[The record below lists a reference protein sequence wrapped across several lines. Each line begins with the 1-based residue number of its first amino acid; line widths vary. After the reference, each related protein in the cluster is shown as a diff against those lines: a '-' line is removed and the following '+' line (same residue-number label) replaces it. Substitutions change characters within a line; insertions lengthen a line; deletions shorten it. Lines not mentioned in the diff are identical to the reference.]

1 MISTRIIA
9 NDLIKRQVES
19 KALKIQLVDSYNKP
33 IPMETVIFSINGRSY
48 NRDTD
53 DNGYA
58 SLNINLPIGTY
69 TCNITFNTVAQ
80 YSGSTATVNVKVV
93 ERYETKIIASDLTKN
108 RDEPAKVIAQVLLYN
123 DEPVPNRGIIFRVNG
138 VSYTRTTDSNGY
150 AGLNI
155 NLPRGNYLC
164 EIINPY
170 DSYYEYSSTSVM
182 VNVISST
189 HMDGTNI
196 SKMED
201 ETAVYQ
207 CAVYDEIGR
216 VQCNVNITVNG
227 VTYTRHT
234 EDDGL
239 AKLNIRLPAGE
250 YDVIAEFKGDS
261 SHTGSRVVNHIS
273 SKPYTQELTTYSNGV
288 WIPGDNTGFMK
299 SHVQVKQWS
308 PEAVESL
315 GGVCFWDDPGQS
327 FHKDIP
333 FTSYEITE
341 TDPRVK
347 TAKFTTNEYFD
358 LTAGQ
363 LWVHISNPY
372 HENFGGRILKIDF
385 DKDKGLYTYQC
396 QDGRRNY
403 MNKFK
408 YVTNAQ
414 GVSVWATLM
423 RLLMTPL
430 LPDYPNVSVEEM
442 KRFLGHKICSGL
454 RPIEA
459 YDLQTGVIKQNSFT
473 ENPGEM
479 LSYDSAIDKIMNYA
493 HYGGT
498 PTDVYFTPEG
508 ICQIEPLDINTWIKT
523 GFKLTHSDL
532 ASYKYGFDTTN
543 ILTGV
548 NFQTPDNT
556 PIVNIDKGTTI
567 NQELSKLGFYF
578 GANIGMISPVT
589 TTVTTESSGG
599 TSTSSNGGGTGVNN
613 KGKTIVV
620 AADSNNENDG
630 QYLGTV
636 CSKLESAGYDVI
648 NLGIGPGYFSD
659 YDYSSSS
666 SGKVGVYIMAASTV
680 SIADGID
687 GSGNFDYYVFCIRGD
702 IEGSRAVPEWDSRT
716 WGYDDDC
723 TSICDRW
730 VGHTGAEIAQMARD
744 SGHGD
749 VVKGSSP
756 EELANAVLAAVNG
769 ESGVSGGTSTT
780 TTQQINVAES
790 YKKAQEEVVKQ
801 GRNLLSFEV
810 KLPLNH
816 TMFKNLHTNQMFFT
830 ELPKDFQL
838 GNLAELFKILPTYK
852 INRGLGTEY
861 QENRWYI
868 EKQVIKCDRNG
879 LFSTLTLNVLPS
891 SYSAYTEKLRSYRDA
906 YDQAFNQQQNQGG
919 SSSGGGAGNARLGDD
934 STETSD
940 MACATGRYPGNAG
953 DNENF
958 DDCAKKGYAREGA
971 SYFNWSRQFNSPIE
985 LAKALN
991 NMYEEI
997 THYDHWDSNA
1007 EETFNKG
1014 AGNCWDGCRMVKCC
1028 FDAAGFDCVVIT
1040 GEAYGWGHGWNA
1052 IKHNGRWYTFDLLFD
1067 VSGSNW
1073 AGTNSIRM
1081 ADEW

>member
-1 MISTRIIA
+1 MISTKIIA

-19 KALKIQLVDSYNKP
+19 KPLTIKLIDAYNNP
-33 IPMETVIFSINGRSY
+33 MPMETITFTINGRDY
-48 NRDTD
+48 ERTTD
-53 DNGYA
+53 NNGSA
-58 SLNINLPIGTY
+58 SLNINLPIGSY
-69 TCNITFNTVAQ
+69 ICNIRFNSVAQ
-80 YSGSTATVNVKVV
+80 YSACTKTINVTVV
-93 ERYETKIIASDLTKN
+93 ERYETKIIAEDLTKN

-123 DEPVPNRGIIFRVNG
+123 NEPVKNREIIFKVNG
-138 VSYTRTTDSNGY
+138 VSYTRTTDSNGI

-164 EIINPY
+164 EIFNPY
-170 DSYYEYSSTSVM
+170 DAYYEYSSTNIM

-216 VQCNVNITVNG
+216 VQCNVTIKVNG

-234 EDDGL
+234 ESDGL
-239 AKLNIRLPAGE
+239 AKLNIRLPKGE
-250 YDVIAEFKGDS
+250 YDIIAEFHGDS
-261 SHTGSRVVNHIS
+261 SHTRSRVVNHIS

-288 WIPGDNTGFMK
+288 WIPGDNTGFME

-308 PEAVESL
+308 PEAVEQK
-315 GGVCFWDDPGQS
+315 GGVVFWDDTGQK

-347 TAKFTTNEYFD
+347 TAKFITSEYFD
-358 LTAGQ
+358 LTDGQ
-363 LWVHISNPY
+363 LWVHISSPY
-372 HENFGGRILKIDF
+372 HENFGGKILKVDF
-385 DKDKGLYTYQC
+385 DKDKGIYTYQC

-408 YVTNAQ
+408 YITNAQ
-414 GVSVWATLM
+414 STNVWDTLLS
-423 RLLMTPL
+423 LLLSPL
-430 LPDYPNVSVEEM
+430 MPDYPNVTVAEM
-442 KRFLGHKICSGL
+442 NNYINHKIRSGL

-459 YDLQTGVIKQNSFT
+459 YDLQTGVIKQNSFM
-473 ENPGEM
+473 ENPSEN
-479 LSYDSAIDKIMNYA
+479 LSYDSVMDKIMNYA

-532 ASYKYGFDTTN
+532 TSYKYGFDTTN

-548 NFQTPDNT
+548 NFQTTDNT

-589 TTVTTESSGG
+589 ESVTTESSSGA
-599 TSTSSNGGGTGVNN
+599 STNTGGGTGVNN
-613 KGKTIVV
+613 KGKTVVV
-620 AADSNNENDG
+620 ACDINSENDG
-630 QYLGTV
+630 NVLGTV
-636 CSKLESAGYDVI
+636 CYTLENNGYDVI
-648 NLGIGPGYFSD
+648 NLGIGPGLFSN

-666 SGKVGVYIMAASTV
+666 AGKVGVYLMAGSTV

-687 GSGNFDYYVFCIRGD
+687 GSGNFDYYVFGLRGD
-702 IEGSRAVPEWDSRT
+702 LGLRSTTQFDSAP
-716 WGYDDDC
+716 WGADPDC

-744 SGHGD
+744 SGKGD
-749 VVKGSSP
+749 VVVGNTA
-756 EELANAVLAAVNG
+756 EEIANAVLAAVNG
-769 ESGVSGGTSTT
+769 QSGVSGGASST

-790 YKKAQEEVVKQ
+790 YKKAQEEVVKS
-801 GRNLLSFEV
+801 GRDLLSFEV

-830 ELPKDFQL
+830 ELPKEFKL
-838 GNLAELFKILPTYK
+838 GNLSELFKILPTYK

-861 QENRWYI
+861 QENRWYV
-868 EKQVIKCDRNG
+868 EKQVIKCDEKG

-906 YDQAFNQQQNQGG
+906 YNQAFKQQENTNTGGG
-919 SSSGGGAGNARLGDD
+919 SGSSDGLRWSTGVSELDNLISNAITGKDNDWDKARAIHNGLRDAGIMYNYYYDFNYGNTAQRWNAKDGPGLNCGDTAALTAEAMKAGGLDAYVSLCPGHYITIINLYDEYAVSDLTANSGNYSHREFSDSYGGARCRNPVD
-934 STETSD
+934 
-940 MACATGRYPGNAG
+940 YP
-953 DNENF
+953 
-958 DDCAKKGYAREGA
+958 Y
-971 SYFNWSRQFNSPIE
+971 
-985 LAKALN
+985 
-991 NMYEEI
+991 
-997 THYDHWDSNA
+997 
-1007 EETFNKG
+1007 
-1014 AGNCWDGCRMVKCC
+1014 
-1028 FDAAGFDCVVIT
+1028 
-1040 GEAYGWGHGWNA
+1040 
-1052 IKHNGRWYTFDLLFD
+1052 
-1067 VSGSNW
+1067 
-1073 AGTNSIRM
+1073 
-1081 ADEW
+1081 